1 MVTPSLDF
9 GSSRSGYR
17 HRVLPR
23 RQSRDPELLA
33 TLLGISLLVGSILSQ
48 IPGISYWVLGV
59 MAIALRYPQM
69 VSAIALSPIY
79 RLINWKI
86 AGILLGVF
94 LFILINAHGDPASA
108 QLFKTA
114 EDQANTIFGNY
125 IDKGILTFLFGMLRI
140 VIWVSGVGFVM
151 LAVYQAQRGE
161 QWQPL
166 IQNAFIIVAAIV
178 VVEGL
183 SSMFFGKK

>member
-1 MVTPSLDF
+1 MVSHPLSIGF
-9 GSSRSGYR
+9 SRSGYG
-17 HRVLPR
+17 HRVLLR
-23 RQSRDPELLA
+23 RNPESIVRLS
-33 TLLGISLLVGSILSQ
+33 GISLVSGITLSQ
-48 IPGISYWVLGV
+48 VPGLGYWAIGIL
-59 MAIALRYPQM
+59 AIALRFPHLIA
-69 VSAIALSPIY
+69 AIASSPLY
-79 RLINWKI
+79 RRIHWKT
-86 AGILLGVF
+86 AGVLLGVL
-94 LFILINAHGDPASA
+94 LFIIINAHADPASA

-140 VIWVSGVGFVM
+140 VIWVSGVGFVL

-183 SSMFFGKK
+183 SSMFFGK

>member
-1 MVTPSLDF
+1 MVSHALNV
-9 GSSRSGYR
+9 GCSRSGYR
-17 HRVLPR
+17 HRVLLR
-23 RQSRDPELLA
+23 RNPESMVRLS
-33 TLLGISLLVGSILSQ
+33 GISLLVGITLSQ
-48 IPGISYWVLGV
+48 VPGLGYWALGI
-59 MAIALRYPQM
+59 MAIALRFPHLI
-69 VSAIALSPIY
+69 SAISNSPLY
-79 RLINWKI
+79 RRIHWKT
-86 AGILLGVF
+86 AGVLLGVL
-94 LFILINAHGDPASA
+94 LFILINAHADPASA

-140 VIWVSGVGFVM
+140 VIWVSGVGFVL

-183 SSMFFGKK
+183 SSMFFGK

>member
-1 MVTPSLDF
+1 MASPSLDI
-9 GSSRSGYR
+9 GCSPSGYG
-17 HRVLPR
+17 HQVLLR
-23 RQSRDPELLA
+23 RKRREYGA
-33 TLLGISLLVGSILSQ
+33 LLGISLIAGMIFSQ
-48 IPGISYWVLGV
+48 VPGLGYGVLGM
-59 MAIALRYPQM
+59 MAIALRYPHLI
-69 VSAIALSPIY
+69 SALSISPLY
-79 RLINWKI
+79 RRINWKTT
-86 AGILLGVF
+86 GVLLGVL
-94 LFILINAHGDPASA
+94 LFILINTHADPAAA

>member
-1 MVTPSLDF
+1 MASPSLSMSYSHL
-9 GSSRSGYR
+9 GCGR
-17 HRVLPR
+17 RVLPR
-23 RQSRDPELLA
+23 LK
-33 TLLGISLLVGSILSQ
+33 LLGNEPLAKLLGMSLVGGLILVHIPGCGYWCLSLL
-48 IPGISYWVLGV
+48 
-59 MAIALRYPQM
+59 AIALRFPH
-69 VSAIALSPIY
+69 
-79 RLINWKI
+79 LINGNALTRYHRLLTWKTV
-86 AGILLGVF
+86 GILLGSL
-94 LFILINAHGDPASA
+94 LFILIALHPEPASA

-114 EDQANTIFGNY
+114 EEQANTIFGNY

-183 SSMFFGKK
+183 SSMFFGK